1 MAPRMPHLESSVPV
15 MSDAKM
21 DDALKTLRD
30 KTRKSPP
37 RRLPAVAQ
45 GGGTQTWPAL
55 PSPQAAEEVPVKK
68 RYGGPPPRKK
78 TQAELQ
84 KERKMQVEK
93 ELDSLNLSL
102 SSIAKRPAPVL
113 MPILDFASKARRSL
127 HASGAQTDRPAGA
140 QRKALHEH
148 KVPYRPAAGSLS
160 SDTYSTILD
169 L

>member
-1 MAPRMPHLESSVPV
+1 MAPRLPRLDISVPV

-30 KTRKSPP
+30 KTRKSPA
-37 RRLPAVAQ
+37 RRLPAVPQ
-45 GGGTQTWPAL
+45 GGGTQTWPAM
-55 PSPQAAEEVPVKK
+55 PSPQAAEEVPVTK

-84 KERKMQVEK
+84 QERKMQVEK

-113 MPILDFASKARRSL
+113 MPILDFGSKARRSL
-127 HASGAQTDRPAGA
+127 HTSGAQTDRPVG

-148 KVPYRPAAGSLS
+148 KVPYRPAPGSLS
-160 SDTYSTILD
+160 SDTYSAILD